1 MIERVGSYQVVRELG
16 RGGMGVVY
24 LAVDERLGR
33 DVAIKALPEHLA
45 NEPDRLVRFQR
56 EARVLASLNHP
67 NIAGIHGLEESEGNH
82 YLVLEYVEGESLDT
96 VLQRGPLP
104 MDEAVETAIAI
115 AHGLEAAH
123 DKGIV
128 HRDLKPANIMI
139 TADGIPK
146 VLDFGLARQ
155 SETPDSTTDYA
166 ALAETLTSS
175 GQGGHGPHSPTI
187 AGVIMGTAGYMSP
200 EQARGRQADKRSDI
214 FSFGCVLYELLT
226 GARPFPGETVADV
239 LGATLHK
246 ELDLSLLPDSTPP
259 NVRRVLTRCLIKEKR
274 NRLHD
279 IADARIELQTP
290 EAFAGS
296 DQPEPGRSVRTLLV
310 FGSLLL
316 CAGAAAAWLLKPGGM
331 TEVITPPPQIV
342 LDAEIL
348 LPNSQRLGH
357 AFQPGASIS
366 DDGSMIVM
374 PVNDEPDPE
383 GTVSAVDRGGWSAS
397 TGLMLRRLDTPGFTP
412 VAGAGPGSLQPVF
425 SADAGSI
432 AYVTNAGTIMKI
444 STSGGRPVRLCE
456 VSSLVV
462 GLDWHSDGY
471 IYFGLRDGGGIQRVS
486 ETGGQPEAVTT
497 PDAGLG
503 ENAHAMPT
511 VLPDGG
517 LLFSVYV
524 NNFDSASIAYAPAS
538 GAAHVRLVDDASQPR
553 YARGHVVFAREGA
566 LYALPFDPLSPE
578 VDRDPRPL
586 PEEVVHSKYY
596 GNFLTRSEAAQFDLS
611 STGTLIIAEGGVPQE
626 NDFIPMFVDMQGTE
640 TPIEIEARSYVF
652 ARTMGD
658 GERLVFMNAY
668 DPEMALWIH
677 EPERGI
683 SRRLITPDDIWFA
696 TGPGPN
702 DVTLTPKPDGAGK
715 GTLGV
720 LDVDTGLAS
729 LRPLP
734 VPEDLNFWPAQWS
747 PDRQHLV
754 GVGNTSSTDDEG
766 IAFNIWV
773 YEVDGGWSRLTDS
786 EGQIEG
792 WPSISPDGRWIVYS
806 ATESERLEVFVRPF
820 NRPGPT
826 RRVSTDGG
834 TEPRWSPDGS
844 EIFYRQL
851 LATGFRPGRG
861 VLSVGLSFAADD
873 PERMVL
879 ARPVERFETAS
890 DCVAVIPITSW
901 DFASDGRALFIRLE
915 DPEARHAFMSE
926 LFPDRLRVVQNWA
939 SRLGTDSSN

>member
-1 MIERVGSYQVVRELG
+1 
-16 RGGMGVVY
+16 
-24 LAVDERLGR
+24 
-33 DVAIKALPEHLA
+33 
-45 NEPDRLVRFQR
+45 
-56 EARVLASLNHP
+56 
-67 NIAGIHGLEESEGNH
+67 
-82 YLVLEYVEGESLDT
+82 
-96 VLQRGPLP
+96 
-104 MDEAVETAIAI
+104 
-115 AHGLEAAH
+115 
-123 DKGIV
+123 
-128 HRDLKPANIMI
+128 
-139 TADGIPK
+139 

-155 SETPDSTTDYA
+155 SDTPDSTTGFS
-166 ALAETLTSS
+166 LEAETLTNT
-175 GQGGHGPHSPTI
+175 GHAPHSPTI

-226 GARPFPGETVADV
+226 GARPFSGETVADV

-246 ELDLSLLPDSTPP
+246 ELDLSLLPQNTPA
-259 NVRRVLTRCLIKEKR
+259 NVRRVLARCLTKDKR
-274 NRLHD
+274 DRLHD
-279 IADARIELQTP
+279 IADARIELQAIEPIAAADQTP
-290 EAFAGS
+290 SGHRL
-296 DQPEPGRSVRTLLV
+296 P
-310 FGSLLL
+310 LLL
-316 CAGAAAAWLLKPGGM
+316 GLCAVLLCLGAGGAWLLKPEAI
-331 TEVITPPPQIV
+331 TAAAARTPEVV
-342 LDAEIL
+342 VDAEIL
-348 LPNSQRLGH
+348 LPEGQRLGH
-357 AFQPGASIS
+357 AFQQGASIS
-366 DDGSMIVM
+366 DDGSMIVF
-374 PVNDEPDPE
+374 PINDEPGPE
-383 GTVSAVDRGGWSAS
+383 GAVSAVDRGGWSAS
-397 TGLMLRRLDTPGFTP
+397 TGLMIRRMDTPGFTP

-425 SADAGSI
+425 SPDADSI

-444 STSGGRPVRLCE
+444 PTSGGRPVRLCE
-456 VSSLVV
+456 VSLLVV

-471 IYFGLRDGGGIQRVS
+471 IYFGLRDGGGIHRVS
-486 ETGGQPEAVTT
+486 ENGGQPEAVTT
-497 PDAGLG
+497 PDTGLG

-524 NNFDSASIAYAPAS
+524 NNFDSASIAFTPAN
-538 GAAHVRLVDDASQPR
+538 GAAHMRLANDASQPQHV
-553 YARGHVVFAREGA
+553 RGHVVFAREGA
-566 LYALPFDPLSPE
+566 LYAMPTDPLSP
-578 VDRDPRPL
+578 DAARDPRPL

-596 GNFLTRSEAAQFDLS
+596 GNFTTRTEAAQFDLS
-611 STGTLIIAEGGVPQE
+611 ATGTLIIAEGGVPQE
-626 NDFIPMFVDMQGTE
+626 NDFSPILVDMQGTE
-640 TPIEIEARSYVF
+640 TPIDIEARSYLF

-683 SRRLITPDDIWFA
+683 SRRLITPDNIWFS

-702 DVTLTPKPDGAGK
+702 EVTLSLKQDGAAEA
-715 GTLGV
+715 TLGV
-720 LDVDTGLAS
+720 LDVDAGPAS

-734 VPEDLNFWPAQWS
+734 VPEDMNFWPAQWS

-754 GVGNTSSTDDEG
+754 GVGNTSSSDDEG
-766 IAFNIWV
+766 FLFNIWV
-773 YEVDGGWSRLTDS
+773 YEVDGSWSRLTDS
-786 EGQIEG
+786 DSQIEG

-826 RRVSTDGG
+826 RRVSTEGG

-851 LATGFRPGRG
+851 AATGFRPGRG
-861 VLSVGLSFAADD
+861 VRSVGVSFAADD

-901 DFASDGRALFIRLE
+901 DFASDGRALFIRME
-915 DPEARHAFMSE
+915 DPEARHAFMSG

-939 SRLGTDSSN
+939 RRLAPGSPN